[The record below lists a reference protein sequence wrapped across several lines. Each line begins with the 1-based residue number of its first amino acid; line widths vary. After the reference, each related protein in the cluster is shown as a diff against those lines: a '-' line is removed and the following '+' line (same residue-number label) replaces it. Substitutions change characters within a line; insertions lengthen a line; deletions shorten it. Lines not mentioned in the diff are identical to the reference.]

1 MQIKKEIRS
10 SPFNWN
16 ENLSEKPLCIWNKLK
31 NHIRKN
37 SILIMFKAFWLN
49 TYYLF
54 ELEIYLVVFSY

>member
-1 MQIKKEIRS
+1 M
-10 SPFNWN
+10 
-16 ENLSEKPLCIWNKLK
+16 SEKPLCIWKKLK

-54 ELEIYLVVFSY
+54 ELEIYLAVFAY